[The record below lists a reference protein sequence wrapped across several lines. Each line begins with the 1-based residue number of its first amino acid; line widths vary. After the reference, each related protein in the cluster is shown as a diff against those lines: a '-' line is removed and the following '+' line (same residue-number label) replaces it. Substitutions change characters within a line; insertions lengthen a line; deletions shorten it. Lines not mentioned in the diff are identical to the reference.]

1 MKNMLDL
8 KLITD
13 FREKV
18 NGNMSWCFFKY
29 RNNNDKN
36 QWNCICSAMDWIE
49 VSAHYICSH
58 DIFSLSIDQGIELYA
73 YLSSIDIIVEAIEQL
88 HRVIFSDS
96 KTVFASDNDCFPD
109 NPFGQSDRAFFKEL
123 RACFGA
129 HPVRLDD
136 PEEPGNRNAKRFA
149 SWPSKIGTG
158 DFSVILYSNKVDG
171 KNIILGVEFKQL
183 VHFLNKYYSHLA
195 VLKEQLDLQY
205 SAFCEA
211 KKEEQFECSGTP
223 IERLMILKEESKKR
237 LNNDYYN
244 HTIDELIRVFQTP
257 IVNERN
263 LGLVQEYR
271 NDLLQ
276 VIDEIY
282 QNLQN
287 MTLTDL
293 QSFEKYPQHDL
304 PLPDGWGYFVEKLV
318 DSIYD
323 IGYPVYVWLPS
334 LKRIFQDKFI
344 FEYNSL
350 EELYVLVQATLH
362 SLAKSQALVEDG
374 D

>member
-1 MKNMLDL
+1 M
-8 KLITD
+8 
-13 FREKV
+13 
-18 NGNMSWCFFKY
+18 
-29 RNNNDKN
+29 
-36 QWNCICSAMDWIE
+36 
-49 VSAHYICSH
+49 
-58 DIFSLSIDQGIELYA
+58 
-73 YLSSIDIIVEAIEQL
+73 
-88 HRVIFSDS
+88 
-96 KTVFASDNDCFPD
+96 
-109 NPFGQSDRAFFKEL
+109 
-123 RACFGA
+123 
-129 HPVRLDD
+129 
-136 PEEPGNRNAKRFA
+136 
-149 SWPSKIGTG
+149 
-158 DFSVILYSNKVDG
+158 
-171 KNIILGVEFKQL
+171 
-183 VHFLNKYYSHLA
+183 
-195 VLKEQLDLQY
+195 
-205 SAFCEA
+205 
-211 KKEEQFECSGTP
+211 
-223 IERLMILKEESKKR
+223 
-237 LNNDYYN
+237 
-244 HTIDELIRVFQTP
+244 
-257 IVNERN
+257 NERN